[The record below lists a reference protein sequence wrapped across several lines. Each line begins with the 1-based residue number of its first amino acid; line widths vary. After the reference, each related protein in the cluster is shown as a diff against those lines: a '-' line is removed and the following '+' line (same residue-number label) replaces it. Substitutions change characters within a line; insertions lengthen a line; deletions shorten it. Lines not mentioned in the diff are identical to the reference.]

1 MENKNPY
8 DLTDKAI
15 DLLNRR
21 AIKRFEDAKD
31 EAAQMGFDE
40 LNVLEVTRT
49 LYDQLRKDNQDVFLE
64 LAQERYQEAEPHGE
78 EPPNLAWLLALLAA
92 YNAVTKYQYSHEWE
106 RKRDRTAEA
115 INSTTAKVTEFRR
128 GLSYWAQMTEWYA
141 VEVTDQSTL
150 KAFQDSGVRYVKW
163 HTMNDGRECS
173 NCKERDGKIY
183 PIRSIP
189 PKPHPGCRCWY
200 TPAEKK

>member
-1 MENKNPY
+1 MSEFY

-15 DLLNRR
+15 DLLNSR

-31 EAAQMGFDE
+31 EAARNSFDQ

-49 LYDQLRKDNQDVFLE
+49 LYQDLSRDNQEIFLE
-64 LAQERYQEAEPHGE
+64 LAQEQYQEAEPHGE
-78 EPPNLAWLLALLAA
+78 EPPDLAWLLTLLAA

-150 KAFQDSGVRYVKW
+150 KAFQDGGVRYVKW
-163 HTMNDGRECS
+163 NPMNDGRECCA
-173 NCKERDGKIY
+173 CKERDGKIY
-183 PIRSIP
+183 SIRSIP

-200 TPAEKK
+200 TPEDKSE